1 MSDGSLNLVKHDPD
15 SNNDA
20 FNNDAFNNVGP
31 TSSTGKNSEINSMEI
46 AIALPNP

>member
-15 SNNDA
+15 S
-20 FNNDAFNNVGP
+20 NNDAFNNVGP

-46 AIALPNP
+46 AIALPNR